1 MSRIASLIFGKPDVP
16 LEIGSTIPRQVRT
29 GPPPAAQ
36 QVATHMQGIETRSSD
51 RFVPRKSRT
60 WLTLAGGKKLDAR
73 IINMSSR
80 SVAVEADFSDTK
92 ADAVVM
98 VGSQPVRPGRKI
110 ALGAVF
116 VFLRP
121 LDRTMCNQDIVI

>member
-1 MSRIASLIFGKPDVP
+1 MSHIASLIFGKPDIP
-16 LEIGSTIPRQVRT
+16 LEIGSTIPRQIRT

-36 QVATHMQGIETRSSD
+36 QLATLTTGIETRSSD

-60 WLTLAGGKKLDAR
+60 SLTLAGGKRLDAR

-80 SVAVEADFSDTK
+80 SVAVEADFSATK
-92 ADAVVM
+92 PDAVVM
-98 VGSQPVRPGRKI
+98 IGSQPVRPGRKI

-121 LDRTMCNQDIVI
+121 IDRTLCNQDIVI